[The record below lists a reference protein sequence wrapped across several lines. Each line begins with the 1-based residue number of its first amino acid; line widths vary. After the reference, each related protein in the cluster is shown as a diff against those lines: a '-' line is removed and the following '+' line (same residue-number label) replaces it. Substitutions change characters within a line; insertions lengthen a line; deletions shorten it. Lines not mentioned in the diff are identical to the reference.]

1 MRWFSVPPTLL
12 FGDKLEF
19 KSSYDKTVFWFWT
32 TNEYCRTIFFDFSYN
47 IHLVSIFGL
56 ILKET
61 IYKNCRIDVLS
72 NLIFKGSYFPNEN
85 ILRKSK
91 KIGRAVHTRL
101 GIGVFILMEKS
112 IDKKF
117 IGKKHEHVS
126 KLRVFLTSKHHGIYS
141 FFSNS
146 DFTIKNLNLS
156 QLWGSTQISITY
168 SIKYTF
174 WRLKKSVSKPLCIL
188 K

>member
-1 MRWFSVPPTLL
+1 M
-12 FGDKLEF
+12 
-19 KSSYDKTVFWFWT
+19 
-32 TNEYCRTIFFDFSYN
+32 N
-47 IHLVSIFGL
+47 
-56 ILKET
+56 ET

-91 KIGRAVHTRL
+91 KIGRAVNTLL

-126 KLRVFLTSKHHGIYS
+126 KLRVFLTSNITESTH
-141 FFSNS
+141 FFR
-146 DFTIKNLNLS
+146 TLIS
-156 QLWGSTQISITY
+156 Q
-168 SIKYTF
+168 
-174 WRLKKSVSKPLCIL
+174 
-188 K
+188 

>member
-1 MRWFSVPPTLL
+1 M
-12 FGDKLEF
+12 
-19 KSSYDKTVFWFWT
+19 
-32 TNEYCRTIFFDFSYN
+32 
-47 IHLVSIFGL
+47 
-56 ILKET
+56 
-61 IYKNCRIDVLS
+61 RIDVLS

-91 KIGRAVHTRL
+91 KNGRAVNTLL
-101 GIGVFILMEKS
+101 GIGVFILVEKLT
-112 IDKKF
+112 DKKF

-126 KLRVFLTSKHHGIYS
+126 TFKSFFNVKNLRIYS

-146 DFTIKNLNLS
+146 DFTIKNLDPS

-174 WRLKKSVSKPLCIL
+174 WRLKKVYRNLCDTLRTYRRIAVRILFRAGMHTSLTNDVWTFINAQSISVPLTTKRVIREIG
-188 K
+188 